1 MTNDPLGQLLSR
13 ADTAAGPV
21 SPPADGIA
29 GHIRAVL
36 RRRQARRRTATGV
49 TLALLLVVATLI
61 PMVRPMVRSRPHRAM
76 DLADVKP
83 TFESRPKEV
92 ARLRRELDAL
102 RAQASAGETAV
113 AAMLRA
119 ERRVRQSP
127 ARALVDPVQRIHDQR
142 DLAALALVRQAD
154 RLYRELDHRQSAA
167 TAYEAVVALF
177 PQTPS
182 ATVARQRLADI
193 KG

>member
-1 MTNDPLGQLLSR
+1 MTHDTLGQLLAR
-13 ADTAAGPV
+13 ADEAAGAAPRSSEGV
-21 SPPADGIA
+21 ANC
-29 GHIRAVL
+29 IRAEL

-49 TLALLLVVATLI
+49 ALALLLVVATLI
-61 PMVRPMVRSRPHRAM
+61 PIVHSRPHRVI
-76 DLADVKP
+76 DLAIANRAI
-83 TFESRPKEV
+83 ESRPPEV
-92 ARLRRELDAL
+92 SRLRRELAAL
-102 RAQASAGETAV
+102 RAQANAGQLTV

-127 ARALVDPVQRIHDQR
+127 ARALADPVQRIYDQR

-167 TAYEAVVALF
+167 TAYERVVELF

-182 ATVARQRLADI
+182 ASVARQRLFEI